1 MHPRHVST
9 IAFSLL
15 ATLQV
20 VNVVL
25 VPFTHLLYILSTKFA
40 VVSLKRLAGLNSDES
55 ESLFC
60 KLFWIMVPWRL
71 WMSFSSVS
79 YLSQSRSGSNQHS
92 MYFQTT
98 DYCHPDMWFS
108 AFVWDCCLRREVFPC
123 SCISQIRFMAKQTLF
138 FFYYYYFNFIF

>member
-71 WMSFSSVS
+71 WMKVFLLFLIWVRVG
-79 YLSQSRSGSNQHS
+79 LV
-92 MYFQTT
+92 QTST
-98 DYCHPDMWFS
+98 VCIFRQQITVTQICDSLHLFGIVAYGVKCSLALAS
-108 AFVWDCCLRREVFPC
+108 AKFGLW
-123 SCISQIRFMAKQTLF
+123 QNKLF